1 MYTLIPR
8 LLPSREKGLTLGWN
22 LYVDVGA
29 TGRSPVRIGLL
40 GRQGMRII
48 INTGAETCAT
58 TDLYLWRIHFQ
69 HPKRTP
75 SSTLLPSR
83 EKESFMLS
91 ICNTNRGRGGLRFAP
106 PTLQILIAE
115 CHFLPVSC
123 EKHGRIRRV

>member
-1 MYTLIPR
+1 MEIITLYIYFEVFGYKVKYYSFNPSLR
-8 LLPSREKGLTLGWN
+8 ERESAVLSGGHLL
-22 LYVDVGA
+22 
-29 TGRSPVRIGLL
+29 
-40 GRQGMRII
+40 

-91 ICNTNRGRGGLRFAP
+91 ICNTNRGSGGLRFAP